1 MKPMSHRSLTHAE
14 ATTRAA
20 TVRKLSYELD
30 VDLTGGT
37 ERFRTTT
44 TLRFAAQEGASTFVE
59 LRPEALIAA
68 TLNGAPLE
76 SGVVEG
82 RIELP
87 DLAVENVAVIEAE
100 YEYSHSS
107 EGMHRFVDPAN
118 GAVYIYAQPSIT
130 DAPNFMAAFDQPD
143 LKASMSLSV
152 TADPSWIVRA
162 NGEGVQEAP
171 GRWNFAA
178 TKPIATY
185 LITLVAGPLVAR
197 HDEHD
202 GIPLGLFARA
212 SYEKMLD
219 RHAPEIFEVTK
230 ACLDRFHELFG
241 IRYQFGKYDQAYVPE
256 FSWGAMEFPG
266 CVVFRDE
273 FLFRGP
279 VTDTERLER
288 AAVTAHEMAHMWF
301 GDLVTMRWWDD
312 LWLNESFATYMGYRL
327 TAEVTKWKQA
337 WTRFGAG
344 RKLGGYA
351 GDQRPTTHPVAPDD
365 VTDTDDAFNN
375 FDSISYAKGC
385 SALRQLVAWIGDD
398 AFFAGLRSYF
408 EKHAWGS
415 ATLADLL
422 AALSESSGR
431 DVEAWAQV
439 WLRTPGVNT
448 LSPVIEWA
456 PDGSYA
462 SVAIE
467 QTAPSDYP
475 VLRPHR
481 IGVAWRDTSGTWQ
494 RTDAEI
500 TGALTPLPQL
510 TGVAGSDLLLNAGD
524 HTFAKVR
531 LDERTRSSLGELIVE
546 QPDTLARALRWGSA
560 WDATRDALWPVEEFV
575 ELVAAALP
583 SEPDVTVIESVFG
596 IARRIA
602 VPCYLPRERFAWGL
616 ALLRRASQSI
626 VDGSAAGGA
635 RQLAGARGLVS
646 CSGPELLRD
655 WLAGRAL
662 PPGLVVDA
670 DLRWSVLY
678 RLSVLGEATEAQID
692 EELTRDC
699 SARGEQEATR
709 CRAARP
715 DPVAK
720 AHAFDLIV
728 REQGLSNRIVMSA
741 AYGMWQP
748 EQDELTRS
756 YVERFFTELPRSDGR
771 SGDLLAT
778 IVESGYPI
786 YEVSE
791 NTVAF
796 AERALAGELHPL
808 LRRALIDET
817 DDLRR
822 ALGARAAARSA

>member
-1 MKPMSHRSLTHAE
+1 MPHRCLTHAE
-14 ATTRAA
+14 AITRAA

-30 VDLTGGT
+30 VDLTGGA
-37 ERFRTTT
+37 ERFRTIT
-44 TLRFAAQEGASTFVE
+44 TLRFAAAEGTSTFVE
-59 LRPEALIAA
+59 LRPEELIGA
-68 TLNGAPLE
+68 TLNGAPLS
-76 SGVVEG
+76 SGVIEG
-82 RIELP
+82 RLELP
-87 DLAVENVAVIEAE
+87 DLAAENVAVITAD
-100 YEYSHSS
+100 YAYSHSS
-107 EGMHRFVDPAN
+107 EGMHRFVDPAD
-118 GAVYIYAQPSIT
+118 GAVYVYAQPSIT

-143 LKASMSLSV
+143 LKASVALSV
-152 TADPSWIVRA
+152 TADPSWVVRA
-162 NGEGVQEAP
+162 NGEGVQESP

-197 HDEHD
+197 YDEHD

-212 SYEKMLD
+212 SYADVLD
-219 RHAPEIFEVTK
+219 RHAAEIFEVTK
-230 ACLDRFHELFG
+230 ACFDRFHELFG
-241 IRYQFGKYDQAYVPE
+241 IRYQFGKYDQAYMPE

-273 FLFRGP
+273 YLFRGP

-344 RKLGGYA
+344 RKLAGYA
-351 GDQRPTTHPVAPDD
+351 GDQRPSTHAVAPQQ
-365 VTDTDDAFNN
+365 VIDTDDAFNN
-375 FDSISYAKGC
+375 FDAISYAKGC

-398 AFFAGLRSYF
+398 AFFGGLRSYF

-448 LSPVIEWA
+448 LSPIIEWA
-456 PDGSYA
+456 ADGSYA
-462 SVAIE
+462 SVTIE
-467 QTAPSDYP
+467 QTAPSGHP

-481 IGVAWRDTSGTWQ
+481 IGVAWRDDAGARH
-494 RTDAEI
+494 RTDVEI
-500 TGALTPLPQL
+500 RGALTPLPAL
-510 TGVAGSDLLLNAGD
+510 NGVKGSDLLLNAGD

-531 LDERTRSSLGELIVE
+531 LDERTRSSLGELIKE

-560 WDATRDALWPVEEFV
+560 WDATRDALWPVEEFLD
-575 ELVAAALP
+575 LVAAALP

-616 ALLRRASQSI
+616 SLLERVCRSI
-626 VDGSAAGGA
+626 VDGSEPGSAC
-635 RQLAGARGLVS
+635 QLAGARGLVS
-646 CSGPELLRD
+646 CSGPRLLHD
-655 WLAGRAL
+655 WLGGREL

-670 DLRWSVLY
+670 DLRWSLLY
-678 RLSVLGEATEAQID
+678 RLAVLGQVGEAQLD
-692 EELTRDC
+692 AELERDH

-715 DPVAK
+715 DPAAK
-720 AHAFDLIV
+720 AHAFDIVV
-728 REQGLSNRIVMSA
+728 REQGLSNRLVMSA
-741 AYGMWQP
+741 ALGLWQP
-748 EQDELTRS
+748 EQEELTRS
-756 YVERFFTELPRSDGR
+756 YVERFFVELPRSEGR

-786 YEVSE
+786 YEVSQ
-791 NTVAF
+791 NTVAH